1 MNKWLAAFGA
11 INFVIIGILIT
22 LIALGRL
29 DISEMKFDTEIPVYE
44 TLSIFTQ
51 CLLFGA
57 GFWTVLAT
65 IKSSNNQ
72 KKQWLN
78 DSFIKHEAK
87 LLIEFKDK
95 TNILY
100 DIISFIGQFYRPK
113 KYAFSSIQKAAKE
126 ERKEKGIG
134 FQKTKFIKNYNL
146 LCEINDFYNKN
157 QSIFKKHD
165 LVEGMSALVLIL
177 KSLQHIDIND
187 LEYELINEQD
197 ELLIFKFKRWRNI
210 NGDFCLSAKIEI
222 DGFDF
227 ENINNNNLDYE
238 GKNTQEIDEYIEEL
252 SEKYVNEISNRIY
265 SMISKV
271 DNKTTYYESEEEL
284 QKTAGRQFYYFLKKD
299 LSDND

>member
-11 INFVIIGILIT
+11 IQFVIIGVLIT

-29 DISEMKFDTEIPVYE
+29 DISEMKFDTEIPIYE
-44 TLSIFTQ
+44 MLSILTQ

-95 TNILY
+95 TNTLY
-100 DIISFIGQFYRPK
+100 DIVSFIGQFYRPQ
-113 KYAFSSIQKAAKE
+113 KYAFSPIQKAAKE
-126 ERKEKGIG
+126 DRKKKGID
-134 FQKTKFIKNYNL
+134 FKKSKFLNNYNL

-157 QSIFKKHD
+157 QNIFKKHD

-177 KSLQHIDIND
+177 KSLQHIDVND
-187 LEYELINEQD
+187 LEYELTNEQN
-197 ELLIFKFKRWRNI
+197 ELLIFKFKRWLQI
-210 NGDFCLSAKIEI
+210 NSTFCFSAKIEI

-238 GKNTQEIDEYIEEL
+238 GKNPQEIDQYIEEL

-271 DNKTTYYESEEEL
+271 DNKTTYYDSEEEL
-284 QKTAGRQFYYFLKKD
+284 KQMAGRQFHYFLKKD
-299 LSDND
+299 LPDND